1 MSLPVF
7 RAVNSGGTGDTNET
21 EKSHGTDAANYE
33 LRKKHDYHRKY
44 MIIAEKV
51 YDYHK
56 YMIIIYGYLQMM
68 YDYHYQEPEVRWRQR
83 SHGKT

>member
-7 RAVNSGGTGDTNET
+7 CAVNSRGTGDTNQTEET
-21 EKSHGTDAANYE
+21 HGTDAANYE
-33 LRKKHDYHRKY
+33 LRKNHDYRQKN
-44 MIIAEKV
+44 